1 MDDVT
6 TRFVGDLIGR
16 LTGPMAFR
24 LVLQP
29 AMAMFFAMRDGVHA
43 ARLGR
48 PPYFWSLFT
57 SQRPDRRH
65 LLQEAWKAIFKV
77 FSLAFLLDVVYQLI
91 VFRWVYPFESLA
103 VAIILA
109 FLPYVLLRG
118 VVNRIASARIHSREQ
133 TSR

>member
-6 TRFVGDLIGR
+6 SRFVSDLIGR
-16 LTGPMAFR
+16 VTGPMAFR

-29 AMAMFFAMRDGVHA
+29 AMAVFFAIRDGTRA
-43 ARLGR
+43 ARDGR

-65 LLQEAWKAIFKV
+65 LLQEAWKAVVKV

-118 VVNRIASARIHSREQ
+118 VVNRIVSGRIHSREQ
-133 TSR
+133 TSQ

>member
-1 MDDVT
+1 
-6 TRFVGDLIGR
+6 
-16 LTGPMAFR
+16 MAFR

-29 AMAMFFAMRDGVHA
+29 AMAVFFAIRDGVRA

-65 LLQEAWKAIFKV
+65 LLQEAWKAVFKV

-118 VVNRIASARIHSREQ
+118 VVNRIASARIHSREH

>member
-1 MDDVT
+1 M
-6 TRFVGDLIGR
+6 
-16 LTGPMAFR
+16 
-24 LVLQP
+24 
-29 AMAMFFAMRDGVHA
+29 
-43 ARLGR
+43 
-48 PPYFWSLFT
+48 
-57 SQRPDRRH
+57 
-65 LLQEAWKAIFKV
+65 

-118 VVNRIASARIHSREQ
+118 VVNRIVSARIHSREQ

>member
-6 TRFVGDLIGR
+6 SRFVSDLIGR
-16 LTGPMAFR
+16 VTGPMAFR

-29 AMAMFFAMRDGVHA
+29 AMAVFFAIRDGTRA
-43 ARLGR
+43 ARDGR

-65 LLQEAWKAIFKV
+65 LLQEAWKAVVKV
-77 FSLAFLLDVVYQLI
+77 FSLAFVLDVVYQLI

-118 VVNRIASARIHSREQ
+118 MVNRIVSARIHSREQ

>member
-6 TRFVGDLIGR
+6 TRFVSDLIGR

-29 AMAMFFAMRDGVHA
+29 AMATFFAIRDGARA

-48 PPYFWSLFT
+48 PPYFWSLF
-57 SQRPDRRH
+57 SAPAADRRH
-65 LLQEAWKAIFKV
+65 LLEEAWKAVVKV
-77 FSLAFLLDVVYQLI
+77 FALAFLLDVVYQLI

-118 VVNRIASARIHSREQ
+118 VVNRIVSARIHSREQ